1 MREPIPASRRPTDR
15 TDDAVSDQVLDGPH
29 GPLRVRVYEPENP
42 AGPGLVWV
50 HGGGFLAGEIDMPEA
65 DWVARSFADR
75 GIVVVSVDY
84 ALAPFPQ
91 AWAAA
96 SGAPE
101 RDGVHYPVASEEV
114 EAAFRWAVDSD
125 LARGPWSIGGA
136 SAGGNLAAGAALRL
150 SHGAGPVPALAVL
163 AYPTLHAVQGHPDA
177 ALRAA
182 LDADPDADTFGP
194 EPVRVMYENYLGGP
208 VESAEIYAVPG
219 TASSAQLSRF
229 PATIMIN
236 DEVDE
241 LRVSG
246 EAFGA
251 SLRSAG
257 VDLDISTEPGTRHG
271 HLNSPEHPGATA
283 SIDRFAARILATSPE
298 NKEQP

>member
-1 MREPIPASRRPTDR
+1 MSSRHQRSAWPNERFAPA
-15 TDDAVSDQVLDGPH
+15 
-29 GPLRVRVYEPENP
+29 
-42 AGPGLVWV
+42 
-50 HGGGFLAGEIDMPEA
+50 I
-65 DWVARSFADR
+65 
-75 GIVVVSVDY
+75 
-84 ALAPFPQ
+84 
-91 AWAAA
+91 
-96 SGAPE
+96 
-101 RDGVHYPVASEEV
+101 
-114 EAAFRWAVDSD
+114 
-125 LARGPWSIGGA
+125 
-136 SAGGNLAAGAALRL
+136 L
-150 SHGAGPVPALAVL
+150 S
-163 AYPTLHAVQGHPDA
+163 T

-182 LDADPDADTFGP
+182 LDADPGSDRFGP
-194 EPVRVMYENYLGGP
+194 DAVRSMYENYLGGSLADHD
-208 VESAEIYAVPG
+208 VYAVPG
-219 TASSAQLSRF
+219 TASVDDLSRF

-271 HLNSPEHPGATA
+271 HLNRPEHAAATA

>member
-1 MREPIPASRRPTDR
+1 M
-15 TDDAVSDQVLDGPH
+15 SDQVLDGPH
-29 GPLRVRVYEPENP
+29 GPLRVRVYTPENP

-50 HGGGFLAGEIDMPEA
+50 HGGGFAAGELEMPEA
-65 DWVARSFADR
+65 DWVARSFAER

-84 ALAPFPQ
+84 ALAPFPRV
-91 AWAAA
+91 WAAA
-96 SGAPE
+96 ADAPE
-101 RDGVHYPVASEEV
+101 RHGVHYPVASDEV
-114 EAAFRWAVDSD
+114 EHAFRWAVDSG
-125 LARGPWSIGGA
+125 LAEGPWSIGGA
-136 SAGGNLAAGAALRL
+136 SAGGNLATGAALRL
-150 SHGAGPVPALAVL
+150 SHGSGPVPALAVL
-163 AYPTLHAVQGHPDA
+163 AYPTLHAVQDTPDA

-182 LDADPDADTFGP
+182 LDADPEADTFGP

-208 VESAEIYAVPG
+208 VDDADLYAAPG
-219 TASSAQLSRF
+219 TASVDELSRF

-271 HLNSPEHPGATA
+271 HLNRPEHAAATA
-283 SIDRFAARILATSPE
+283 SVDRFAARILATSPE

>member
-1 MREPIPASRRPTDR
+1 M
-15 TDDAVSDQVLDGPH
+15 SDQVLDGPH
-29 GPLRVRVYEPENP
+29 GPLRVRVYTPTSP

-50 HGGGFLAGEIDMPEA
+50 HGGGFAAGELEMPEA
-65 DWVARSFADR
+65 DWVAQRFADR

-84 ALAPFPQ
+84 ALAPFPRT
-91 AWAAA
+91 WAAA

-101 RDGVHYPVASEEV
+101 RDGVHYPVASDEV
-114 EAAFRWAVDSD
+114 EAAFRWATESD
-125 LARGPWSIGGA
+125 LAQGPWSIGGA
-136 SAGGNLAAGAALRL
+136 SAGGNLATGVALRL
-150 SHGAGPVPALAVL
+150 SHGTGPAPALAVL
-163 AYPTLHAVQGHPDA
+163 AYPTLHAVQGTPDA
-177 ALRAA
+177 TLRSA
-182 LDADPDADTFGP
+182 LDANPDADVFGP
-194 EPVRVMYENYLGGP
+194 EPVRGMYENYLGGP
-208 VESAEIYAVPG
+208 AESGDIYAVPG
-219 TASSAQLSRF
+219 TASVAQLSHF

-236 DEVDE
+236 GEVDE

-251 SLRSAG
+251 SLRDAG

-271 HLNSPEHPGATA
+271 HLNQPELAAATA